1 MASAWTTSP
10 WLEQHRDEV
19 SFALQ
24 VFPIDTPVDP
34 AAHLLA
40 AGRLAEDL
48 GFDAFFV
55 GDHPAWALEP
65 WLHLAA
71 LAATSGR
78 IGLGVN
84 VCCIVTRS

>member
-10 WLEQHRDEV
+10 WVEQHRDEV

-48 GFDAFFV
+48 GSTRFSSATIPPGRLTRGSTWQRWQPPPGV
-55 GDHPAWALEP
+55 SAWA
-65 WLHLAA
+65 
-71 LAATSGR
+71 
-78 IGLGVN
+78 
-84 VCCIVTRS
+84 